1 MGLCADYKAKT
12 VGTGCRSL
20 LCVFVFRYVGCY
32 AVFTSLLSIPTMLIF
47 TGKTSCPFPLILRVV
62 PCSDVSFLWWLLH
75 RCSDHLTPIGVYIL
89 LPMVLVDQFH
99 HRTVPSYFLWY
110 LLPSPTTLYAHAVHP
125 SFSCTYNWGGNSQKI
140 ERHSSVVK
148 LIHQHHWKKYIN
160 TNRCQVI
167 TPSMQQPPQEGS
179 TTTGDDAE
187 YEGQG
192 AGCNTSKNTH
202 GRNW

>member
-32 AVFTSLLSIPTMLIF
+32 AVFTSLLSIPTMRIF

-62 PCSDVSFLWWLLH
+62 PCSFVSFLWWLLH
-75 RCSDHLTPIGVYIL
+75 RWSDHLTPIGVYIL

-140 ERHSSVVK
+140 DVWFLLVV
-148 LIHQHHWKKYIN
+148 LISLFLLPPYLSQGGYWILAPLVV
-160 TNRCQVI
+160 VI
-167 TPSMQQPPQEGS
+167 Q
-179 TTTGDDAE
+179 
-187 YEGQG
+187 
-192 AGCNTSKNTH
+192 
-202 GRNW
+202 